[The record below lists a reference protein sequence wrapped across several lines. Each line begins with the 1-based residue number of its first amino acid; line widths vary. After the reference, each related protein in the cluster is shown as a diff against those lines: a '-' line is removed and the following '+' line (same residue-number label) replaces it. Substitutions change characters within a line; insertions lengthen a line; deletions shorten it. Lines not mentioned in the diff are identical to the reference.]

1 MTDADLNALFA
12 EKVAGWKMETVY
24 NGVDGTSQK
33 RLVKPGDIHANVRDE
48 NFTASMDAV
57 APWMEKF
64 SHQNGEDNGG
74 EPIVFRIYSPACAD
88 DVWTVEPVWMHH
100 DGDIPE
106 TPVKDKSL
114 PRACVLA
121 LLRAK
126 GVGV

>member
-12 EKVAGWKMETVY
+12 EKVAGLDKETILRL
-24 NGVDGTSQK
+24 DGS
-33 RLVKPGDIHANVRDE
+33 LAHPGDGL

-57 APWMEKF
+57 LPCMEKF
-64 SHQNGEDNGG
+64 SHQNGEENGG

-106 TPVKDKSL
+106 TPIKDKSL

-126 GVGV
+126 GVTV

>member
-1 MTDADLNALFA
+1 MTNASLNALFA
-12 EKVAGWKMETVY
+12 EKVAGYTMHLE
-24 NGVDGTSQK
+24 
-33 RLVKPGDIHANVRDE
+33 PGCEWRRKEIPH
-48 NFTASMDAV
+48 FTASMDAV
-57 APWMEKF
+57 VPWMEKF
-64 SHQNGEDNGG
+64 SHQNGEENGG